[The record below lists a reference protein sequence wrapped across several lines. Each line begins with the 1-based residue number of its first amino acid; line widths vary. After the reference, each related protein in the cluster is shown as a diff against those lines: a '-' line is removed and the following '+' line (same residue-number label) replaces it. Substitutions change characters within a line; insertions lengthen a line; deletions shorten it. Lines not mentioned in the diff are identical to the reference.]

1 MLSRG
6 RALSGRSTLKLPN
19 IFAKN
24 AVAVRY
30 ASGAIIF
37 EIGQPPDLTMPNH
50 RWLNLSWPTSTR
62 CGQYLNGIAPN
73 QGRQLDVIG
82 KAK

>member
-6 RALSGRSTLKLPN
+6 RALSGRYTMKLPN

-30 ASGAIIF
+30 AAGAIIF
-37 EIGQPPDLTMPNH
+37 EIGQPPDLMFIVQE
-50 RWLNLSWPTSTR
+50 
-62 CGQYLNGIAPN
+62 GEVDIK
-73 QGRQLDVIG
+73 IG
-82 KAK
+82 DKIVETVSAVLWRDGSH